1 MVVVALVLLALIGG
15 SAGTYFLM
23 DGPRRRGREL
33 LARAE
38 EERAELDDD
47 LARFEERRERLAA
60 AVAACGQREQAVA
73 AREAEFD
80 RRAVAYADLAAE
92 NGVLRTELK
101 NAVVHAAYL
110 EQVQQI
116 GRVGASASVGQR
128 DRLGRAYFE
137 EIVTAAKKALT
148 PSTYPGAKQKVRTAA
163 ERVRGE
169 GAELPAADEER
180 ALATLHEQFE
190 KAVRVSVER
199 EEQARLREQ
208 MREEL
213 VRQKEIEAA
222 EAEAERAEKERAA
235 AEAALAAAVARAL
248 ADAAGKHSSEV
259 EDLRTKLAEAEA
271 KAQRAVS
278 LAQQTRAG
286 HVYVISNVG
295 SFGPG
300 VFKIGMTR
308 RREPLDRVHELG
320 DASVPFPFDVHAMI
334 RCEDAPALEAALHQ
348 RFRTHRVNRVNPR
361 KEFFRV
367 GIEEIVAAVREHHGE
382 VEYRADAE
390 ALEYLSSQTATVADL
405 EEIEGAYAAVE
416 APRLSATVVGT

>member
-1 MVVVALVLLALIGG
+1 VPERIL
-15 SAGTYFLM
+15 LM

-60 AVAACGQREQAVA
+60 AVAARGQREQAVA

-80 RRAVAYADLAAE
+80 RRAVTCADLAAE

-101 NAVVHAAYL
+101 NAAVHAAYL
-110 EQVQQI
+110 EQTQQL
-116 GRVGASASVGQR
+116 GRVGAAAVGQR

-137 EIVTAAKKALT
+137 EVVTAAKKALT

-213 VRQKEIEAA
+213 TRQKEIEVA
-222 EAEAERAEKERAA
+222 EAEAGVRNWSGPRRQRPFRRRWIGRWRTRRA
-235 AEAALAAAVARAL
+235 
-248 ADAAGKHSSEV
+248 S
-259 EDLRTKLAEAEA
+259 
-271 KAQRAVS
+271 
-278 LAQQTRAG
+278 
-286 HVYVISNVG
+286 
-295 SFGPG
+295 
-300 VFKIGMTR
+300 TR
-308 RREPLDRVHELG
+308 RRWRICGRSWRRPRPRRSE
-320 DASVPFPFDVHAMI
+320 
-334 RCEDAPALEAALHQ
+334 RCPW
-348 RFRTHRVNRVNPR
+348 RSRRGP
-361 KEFFRV
+361 
-367 GIEEIVAAVREHHGE
+367 
-382 VEYRADAE
+382 
-390 ALEYLSSQTATVADL
+390 
-405 EEIEGAYAAVE
+405 
-416 APRLSATVVGT
+416 GTCT